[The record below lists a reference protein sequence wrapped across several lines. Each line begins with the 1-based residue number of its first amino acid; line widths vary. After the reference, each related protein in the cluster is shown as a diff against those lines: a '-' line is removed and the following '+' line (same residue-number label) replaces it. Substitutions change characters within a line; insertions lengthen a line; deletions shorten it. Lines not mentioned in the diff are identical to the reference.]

1 METILQNAQY
11 STPFTSMNLGWGPDS
26 YAATYGTSD
35 FPDADLLMTMGDEN
49 SRYAPQKT
57 IIAI

>member
-1 METILQNAQY
+1 MDTVLLDVQSSA
-11 STPFTSMNLGWGPDS
+11 TFTGMNFGWGPDS

-35 FPDADLLMTMGDEN
+35 FPDADLWMPMGDAN